1 MNALIPDHAS
11 TADQASLSAQG
22 SISPQAPLPHQ
33 APMPRSIFVT
43 GTDTGI
49 GKTLASSALVHAFGA
64 MGARTAA
71 MKPIASGA
79 VWHDGRLLNDDV
91 EQLAATVNVKLPLEM
106 TTPYLFEEPAAP
118 HLVAAAAGVTLEIER
133 IVACYEEVR
142 TRADVVVIEGVG
154 GFCVPLDDTHDTAD
168 LTVAL
173 GLPVVL
179 VVGIRLGCISHAL
192 LSAEAIVA
200 RGLTLVGWIANQVDP
215 HMLHREANIETL
227 RTRLERQYGTPLLGS
242 IPFLNP
248 PSAAGAAHY
257 LNIKPLLGV
266 HYASTHSTI

>member
-1 MNALIPDHAS
+1 
-11 TADQASLSAQG
+11 
-22 SISPQAPLPHQ
+22 
-33 APMPRSIFVT
+33 MPRSIFVT

-49 GKTLASSALVHAFGA
+49 GKTLASSALLHAFGSL
-64 MGARTAA
+64 GARTAA

-79 VWHDGRLLNDDV
+79 VWQSGRLLNDDV
-91 EQLAATVNVKLPLEM
+91 EQLAATANVKLPLEM

-118 HLVAAAAGVTLEIER
+118 HLVAAAVGVTLELER
-133 IVACYEEVR
+133 IVACYEQVR

-154 GFCVPLDDTHDTAD
+154 GFRVPLDDTLDTAD

-200 RGLTLVGWIANQVDP
+200 RGLTLAGWIANQVDP
-215 HMLHREANIETL
+215 HMRHGEANIDTL
-227 RTRLERQYGTPLLGS
+227 RTRLERQYGTPLLGN

-257 LNIKPLLGV
+257 LNINPLLGV
-266 HYASTHSTI
+266 HYASMHTTI